1 MRLKLTRKKVIISS
15 VLIILLSCTIFLY
28 KFMWGKPFTADH
40 LYLRT
45 FAKVMLN
52 DPELMTT
59 LGLINNSNLNFYND
73 DLTDVCP
80 EHEKKKYD
88 IFKNDLETLSKYDR
102 NKMSDADKLSYDIF
116 EWYLQNEVRGDKF
129 KYHNYPV
136 NQFNGIQNEL
146 PDLIVSNNPVN
157 NKKDAKDY
165 IERLSKFD
173 TKFEGLLEGLKLREE
188 NGVILP
194 RVLIDRVISETKDF
208 IPEDIKSNVLLI
220 SFKEKVDK
228 LDNLEQK
235 DKVELYSKAEYEI
248 TTSVYPS
255 YKRLIEYLEQLRKK
269 AGDDV
274 GAWALPDGDAYY
286 AYKLKSYTTTDLSP
300 ERVHEIG
307 LTEVRR
313 IEAEMKETIEKLGYK
328 DISPGDFM
336 KQLANDSRFKYEDS
350 SKGKKQVL
358 SDYEEAIKNSDKAT
372 EACFDLRPS
381 IEVEVRPV
389 PEFKQDTA
397 EQAYLVPGSSDGT
410 RPSVL
415 YINVGDVNSIMKYN
429 IKSMTTHETIPGHHI
444 QRGIQRQ
451 LKDVPMFRTA
461 VPFTAFAEGWAMYSE
476 RLFWEQNT
484 QKDPYDNLG
493 RLQFE
498 LWRAARLVVDT
509 GIHHKKW
516 TRQQAI
522 DYMVDTTGMALNTVT
537 NEVDRYI
544 VEPGQACA
552 YTIGMLKHLELRE
565 KAKNELGDKFDI
577 KQYHNAILRNG
588 AMPLEIL
595 EKQVDQYIMQYYF

>member
-1 MRLKLTRKKVIISS
+1 MKQKLTMKKVIISILF
-15 VLIILLSCTIFLY
+15 VVLLSCTILLY
-28 KFMWGKPFTADH
+28 KFMWGKPLNVDQ

-45 FAKVMLN
+45 FAKVMLD
-52 DPELMTT
+52 DPELMTA

-80 EHEKKKYD
+80 KHEKKKYD
-88 IFKNDLETLSKYDR
+88 IFRNDLETLGKYDR
-102 NKMSDADKLSYDIF
+102 NKMSDEDKLSYDIY
-116 EWYLQNEVRGDKF
+116 EWYLKNEINGDKF
-129 KYHNYPV
+129 KYHTYPV

-146 PDLIVSNNPVN
+146 PNLMVSTQTIK
-157 NKKDAKDY
+157 NKKDAKAY

-173 TKFEGLLEGLKLREE
+173 TKFEGLMEGLKLREK

-208 IPEDIKSNVLLI
+208 IPEDINNNVLMI
-220 SFKEKVDK
+220 SFKEKVGE
-228 LDNLEQK
+228 LEK
-235 DKVELYSKAEYEI
+235 FEKKEKEALYAKAEYEI
-248 TTSVYPS
+248 KTSVYPS
-255 YKRLIEYLEQLRKK
+255 YQRLIEYLEKLREK
-269 AGDDV
+269 AGNDV

-300 ERVHEIG
+300 EQVHEIG

-313 IEAEMKETIEKLGYK
+313 IEAEMKATIEQLGHK
-328 DISPGDFM
+328 NISPGDFM

-350 SKGKKQVL
+350 SEGKQKVL

-372 EACFDLRPS
+372 EACFELRPS

-415 YINVGDVNSIMKYN
+415 YINVGDIKSIMKFN
-429 IKSMTTHETIPGHHI
+429 IKSMAAHETIPGHHI

-451 LKDVPMFRTA
+451 LEGVPMFRTA

-476 RLFWEQNT
+476 RLYWEQNS

-509 GIHHKKW
+509 GIHYKKW

-522 DYMVDTTGMALNTVT
+522 DYMVNTTGMSVNTVT

-544 VEPGQACA
+544 VDPGQACA

-565 KAKNELGDKFDI
+565 KAKKALGDKFDI
-577 KQYHNAILRNG
+577 RKYHNAVLENG

-595 EKQVDQYIMQYYF
+595 EKQVDLYIKQNK

>member
-1 MRLKLTRKKVIISS
+1 MRLKLTKKKVIISIF
-15 VLIILLSCTIFLY
+15 LIILLSCTIFLY
-28 KFMWGKPFTADH
+28 KFMWGKPFTVDQ

-88 IFKNDLETLSKYDR
+88 IFRNDLETLGKYDR
-102 NKMSDADKLSYDIF
+102 NKMSGEDKLSYDIF
-116 EWYLQNEVRGDKF
+116 EWYLQNEVRGDQF

-146 PDLIVSNNPVN
+146 PNLMVSNHPVN
-157 NKKDAKDY
+157 NEKDAKDY

-173 TKFEGLLEGLKLREE
+173 TKFESLLEGMKLRER

-194 RVLIDRVISETKDF
+194 RVLIDRVISQIKDF
-208 IPEDIKSNVLLI
+208 IPEDINSNVLFI
-220 SFKEKVDK
+220 SFKEKVEK
-228 LDNLEQK
+228 LDNLERK
-235 DKVELYSKAEYEI
+235 DKDGFYAKAEYEI
-248 TTSVYPS
+248 KTSVYPS
-255 YKRLIEYLEQLRKK
+255 YKSLIEYLEKLREK

-286 AYKLKSYTTTDLSP
+286 SYKLKSYTTTDISP
-300 ERVHEIG
+300 EQVHEIG
-307 LTEVRR
+307 LTEVGR
-313 IEAEMKETIEKLGYK
+313 IEAEMKATIEQLGHK
-328 DISPGDFM
+328 NVLPGEFM
-336 KQLANDSRFKYEDS
+336 RQLAKDSRFRYEDS
-350 SKGKKQVL
+350 TEGKQKVL
-358 SDYEEAIKNSDKAT
+358 KDYEEAIKNSDKAT
-372 EACFDLRPS
+372 EACFDLRPN
-381 IEVEVRPV
+381 IKVEVRPV

-397 EQAYLVPGSSDGT
+397 EQAYLVPGSSDGK

-415 YINVGDVNSIMKYN
+415 YINVGDINSIMKYN
-429 IKSMTTHETIPGHHI
+429 LKSMTAHETIPGHHI

-451 LKDVPMFRTA
+451 LKGVPMFRTA

-509 GIHHKKW
+509 GIHYKRW

-522 DYMVDTTGMALNTVT
+522 DYMVNTTGMSLNTVT

-544 VEPGQACA
+544 VDPGQACA

-565 KAKNELGDKFDI
+565 KAKKELGNKFDI
-577 KQYHNAILRNG
+577 KKYHNAVLKNG

-595 EKQVDQYIMQYYF
+595 EKQVDLYIKQYK